1 MIAESNDRNLL
12 KKVSSPA
19 ILVVVCFSVYE
30 DILAARDLYP
40 LQGPCI
46 KISML
51 TVCLMSTQ
59 YPQDRDSLKP
69 GKTYRISGHESFP
82 CRYAWLPKAVRGLQE
97 DPKLF
102 GDEEGAMVELGV
114 GKNMVRSIRFW
125 SQVMG
130 MAEAETKRQSLSVT
144 ALGRTLLAEKG
155 LDPFLEDIRTLWLLH
170 WNLATNIESP
180 LLAWDF
186 LLNRWQEPEL
196 VPSVALKALQKEAE
210 KYENRLSKVT
220 LQQHFNTFLHTY
232 YPTRGRK
239 GEVQEDNLDCPL
251 VGLELIIKIGERELD
266 RRSGAHETIYGFNR
280 EEKPDI
286 SPELFVYCLN
296 DFWQKRHWVESTLTL
311 QEIAHSHGSPGQIFK
326 LPEEDVRTR
335 VEALARQTNGFL
347 EYMESAN
354 LQQVEKTRNRNSMDL
369 LKEIYSGAV
378 NYG

>member
-1 MIAESNDRNLL
+1 
-12 KKVSSPA
+12 
-19 ILVVVCFSVYE
+19 
-30 DILAARDLYP
+30 
-40 LQGPCI
+40 
-46 KISML
+46 ML

-130 MAEAETKRQSLSVT
+130 MAGAETKRQSLSVT

-210 KYENRLSKVT
+210 KHENRLSKVT

-251 VGLELIIKIGERELD
+251 VELELIIKIGERELD

-296 DFWQKRHWVESTLTL
+296 DFWQKHHKVESTLTL
-311 QEIAHSHGSPGQIFK
+311 REIAHGHGSPGQIFK

-335 VEALARQTNGFL
+335 VEALARQTDGFL

-354 LQQVEKTRNRNSMDL
+354 LQQVQKTRDRNSMAL

-378 NYG
+378 NDG

>member
-1 MIAESNDRNLL
+1 
-12 KKVSSPA
+12 
-19 ILVVVCFSVYE
+19 
-30 DILAARDLYP
+30 
-40 LQGPCI
+40 
-46 KISML
+46 
-51 TVCLMSTQ
+51 MSTQ
-59 YPQDRDSLKP
+59 YPQNSALPKSA
-69 GKTYRISGHESFP
+69 KTYRISGHESFP
-82 CRYAWLPKAVRGLQE
+82 CRYAWLPKAVRGLEE

-102 GDEEGAMVELGV
+102 GDEEGAMVKLGV

-130 MAEAETKRQSLSVT
+130 MTKAETKRQNLSVT
-144 ALGRTLLAEKG
+144 DLGKTLLAENG
-155 LDPFLEDIRTLWLLH
+155 RDPFLEDIRTLWLLH
-170 WNLATNIESP
+170 WNLAINIENP

-186 LLNRWQEPEL
+186 LLNRWHEPEI
-196 VPSVALKALQKEAE
+196 VPSVVLKALQKEAE
-210 KYENRLSKVT
+210 KQESQCSTVT

-251 VGLELIIKIGERELD
+251 VELELIIKIGERELD
-266 RRSGAHETIYGFNR
+266 RRPGSHQTIYVFNR

-296 DFWQKRHWVESTLTL
+296 DFWQKHHKVESTLTL
-311 QEIAHSHGSPGQIFK
+311 REIAHGHGSPGQIFK

-335 VEALARQTNGFL
+335 VEALARQTDGFL

-354 LQQVEKTRNRNSMDL
+354 LQQVQKTRDRNSMAL

-378 NYG
+378 NDG

>member
-1 MIAESNDRNLL
+1 
-12 KKVSSPA
+12 
-19 ILVVVCFSVYE
+19 
-30 DILAARDLYP
+30 
-40 LQGPCI
+40 
-46 KISML
+46 
-51 TVCLMSTQ
+51 MSTQ
-59 YPQDRDSLKP
+59 YPQNSSSPKP

-102 GDEEGAMVELGV
+102 GDEEGAMVKLGV

-130 MAEAETKRQSLSVT
+130 MAKAETKRQSLSVT
-144 ALGRTLLAEKG
+144 DLGRTLLAEQG

-170 WNLATNIESP
+170 WNLATNIENP

-186 LLNRWQEPEL
+186 LLNRWHEPEL
-196 VPSVALKALQKEAE
+196 VPSVVLRALQKEAE
-210 KYENRLSKVT
+210 KQESQFSKVT

-251 VGLELIIKIGERELD
+251 VELEFIVKIGERELD
-266 RRSGAHETIYGFNR
+266 RRSGKHETIYGFNR

-286 SPELFVYCLN
+286 SSELFVYCVN
-296 DFWQKRHWVESTLTL
+296 DFWRKRHQVESTLTL
-311 QEIAHSHGSPGQIFK
+311 REIAHGHGSPGQIFK

-335 VEALARQTNGFL
+335 LEDLAKKTDGFL

-354 LQQVEKTRNRNSMDL
+354 LQHVEKTRDRTNMEL

-378 NYG
+378 QHG